1 MKNPLKRK
9 RCKQC
14 GEPLRLFDKTD
25 CCDINCYTM
34 YKSIEKEYEES
45 KKKYGI

>member
-14 GEPLRLFDKTD
+14 GEYLRLFDKTD
-25 CCDINCYTM
+25 FCDYRCYSTCNE
-34 YKSIEKEYEES
+34 IVKES
-45 KKKYGI
+45 NK

>member
-1 MKNPLKRK
+1 MKSPFKRK

-25 CCDINCYTM
+25 CCDINCYNT
-34 YKSIEKEYEES
+34 YVKYEKEYEEI
-45 KKKYGI
+45 KNK